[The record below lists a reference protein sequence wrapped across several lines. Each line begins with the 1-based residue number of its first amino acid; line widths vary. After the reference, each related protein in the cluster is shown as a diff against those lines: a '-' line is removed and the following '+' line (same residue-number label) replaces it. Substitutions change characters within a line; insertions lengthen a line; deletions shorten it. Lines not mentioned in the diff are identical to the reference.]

1 MLEYEFVTT
10 CINTAEVAEPMQLS
24 SYPARKAHVVRD
36 SVKMHSMDLSTF
48 TRHSFSKSS
57 ERKKHTRCLTSYLD
71 AVPVGC
77 VHDSG
82 NEVLGGLPV
91 VISHPGRIPG
101 QHQDP

>member
-1 MLEYEFVTT
+1 MHKS
-10 CINTAEVAEPMQLS
+10 EVAELMQLF
-24 SYPARKAHVVRD
+24 SYPVRKGHIVRG

-82 NEVLGGLPV
+82 NKVLGGLPV
-91 VISHPGRIPG
+91 VIGNPRRIPG